1 MLAVAY
7 VFQRMP
13 WNVRTWWF
21 QACLFSALLAA
32 LLKGETVDP
41 ISQALLGG
49 VVAHAAAGHK
59 LGLRAAGWGA
69 FAGAFPDIDVAFG
82 LFADDIAQLQLH
94 RGITHSLFFGPVVG
108 SVTGWLF
115 WRRDQSKGETS
126 SLLSWFAVF
135 VLALLSH
142 PLLDACTPYGT
153 QLLAPF
159 SDARFAWH
167 AVPIIEPLYTAIL
180 LIGILLLRYAG
191 RFGWLVSLLTLVLS
205 SVYLLWGWVLNQQ
218 AIGLAQGQLAR
229 DGVVDAQVYAF
240 PTFFQMPL
248 RRVVALSERQ
258 VYIGFITLDQP
269 CDIAWEVQPRLEHP
283 AIDALRN
290 TRAGKV
296 FHWFAS
302 GIVAE
307 QVRRT
312 EHGFVAQMV
321 DLRYGKSTDAS
332 RGMWGVR
339 GGFDTEAKARGV
351 AGLYYGDMSL
361 SMDDVLAVWQT
372 AYPRETDSCSRITA
386 IAGT

>member
-1 MLAVAY
+1 MIASVIEESLPATL
-7 VFQRMP
+7 Q
-13 WNVRTWWF
+13 
-21 QACLFSALLAA
+21 
-32 LLKGETVDP
+32 KGEAVDP

-49 VVAHAAAGHK
+49 VVAHAAAGRK

-69 FAGAFPDIDVAFG
+69 LAGAFPDIDVAFG

-108 SVTGWLF
+108 GVVGWLF
-115 WRRDQSKGETS
+115 WRRDQSKGESS

-167 AVPIIEPLYTAIL
+167 VVPIIEPVYTVIL
-180 LIGILLLRYAG
+180 LAGILLLRYAG
-191 RFGWLVSLLTLVLS
+191 RFGWLVSVLTLVLS
-205 SVYLLWGWVLNQQ
+205 SEYLLWGWVLNQQ
-218 AIGLAQGQLAR
+218 AIDLAARQLAR
-229 DGVVDAQVYAF
+229 DGIVDAQVYAF

-248 RRVVALSERQ
+248 RRVVAINEPQ
-258 VYIGFITLDQP
+258 IYVGFITLDKD
-269 CDIAWEVQPRLEHP
+269 CDIAWQVQAKIEHP

-296 FHWFAS
+296 FNWFAS
-302 GIVAE
+302 GVVAE

-312 EHGFVAQMV
+312 EHGFVAQMT

-339 GGFDTEAKARGV
+339 GGFDAEAKALGQ

-361 SMDDVLAVWQT
+361 SMDDVLTVWQT
-372 AYPRETDSCSRITA
+372 AYPGEADSCSRITA

>member
-1 MLAVAY
+1 MWPADLSMNY
-7 VFQRMP
+7 YQP
-13 WNVRTWWF
+13 NK
-21 QACLFSALLAA
+21 
-32 LLKGETVDP
+32 KGETVDP
-41 ISQALLGG
+41 LSQALLGG
-49 VVAHAAAGHK
+49 VVAHAAAGRK

-69 FAGAFPDIDVAFG
+69 LAGAFPDVDVAFG

-108 SVTGWLF
+108 SLAGWWF
-115 WRRDQSKGETS
+115 WRRDQLQAEPGP
-126 SLLSWFAVF
+126 LWSWLAVF

-180 LIGILLLRYAG
+180 LTGIFLLRYAR

-205 SVYLLWGWVLNQQ
+205 SEYLLWGWTLNQQ
-218 AIGLAQGQLAR
+218 AIALAERQLAR
-229 DGVVDAQVYAF
+229 DGVFDAQVYSF

-248 RRVVALSERQ
+248 RRVVAINERQ
-258 VYIGFITLDQP
+258 IYVGFITLDQA

-302 GIVAE
+302 GMVAE

-312 EHGFVAQMV
+312 EHGFVAQMA
-321 DLRYGKSTDAS
+321 DLRYGKSSDAS

-339 GGFDTEAKARGV
+339 GGFDSDAKAIGE

-361 SMDDVLAVWQT
+361 SVDDVVAVWQT
-372 AYPRETDSCSRITA
+372 AYPGEAGRCGGITA
-386 IAGT
+386 IVGT

>member
-1 MLAVAY
+1 M
-7 VFQRMP
+7 
-13 WNVRTWWF
+13 
-21 QACLFSALLAA
+21 
-32 LLKGETVDP
+32 DP
-41 ISQALLGG
+41 LSQALLGG
-49 VVAHAAAGHK
+49 VVAHAVAGRK

-69 FAGAFPDIDVAFG
+69 LAGAFPDIDVAFG

-94 RGITHSLFFGPVVG
+94 RGITHSLFFAPVVG
-108 SVTGWLF
+108 SIAGWCF
-115 WRRDQSKGETS
+115 WRRDQLKGESS
-126 SLLSWFAVF
+126 SLLSWLAVF

-167 AVPIIEPLYTAIL
+167 AVPIIEPFYTAIL
-180 LIGILLLRYAG
+180 LIGLLLLRYAG
-191 RFGWLVSLLTLVLS
+191 RLGWLVSVSTLVLS
-205 SVYLLWGWVLNQQ
+205 SEYLLWGWALNQQ
-218 AIGLAQGQLAR
+218 AIDLAQRQLAR
-229 DGVVDAQVYAF
+229 DGVVDVQVYAF

-248 RRVVALSERQ
+248 RRVVAINERQ
-258 VYIGFITLDQP
+258 IYVGFITLDQS
-269 CDIAWEVQPRLEHP
+269 CDIAWEMQTKMAHP
-283 AIDALRN
+283 AIDALRD

-307 QVRRT
+307 KVRRT
-312 EHGFVAQMV
+312 EHGFVAQMS

-339 GGFDTEAKARGV
+339 GGFDTEANALGE

-361 SMDDVLAVWQT
+361 SVEDVVTVWQT
-372 AYPRETDSCSRITA
+372 AYPEEAGGCAKITA

>member
-1 MLAVAY
+1 M
-7 VFQRMP
+7 
-13 WNVRTWWF
+13 
-21 QACLFSALLAA
+21 
-32 LLKGETVDP
+32 DP

-49 VVAHAAAGHK
+49 VVAHAAAGRK

-69 FAGAFPDIDVAFG
+69 LAGAFPDVDVAFG

-94 RGITHSLFFGPVVG
+94 RGVTHSLFFGPVVG
-108 SVTGWLF
+108 SVVGWLF
-115 WRRDQSKGETS
+115 WRRDQSKGESS

-135 VLALLSH
+135 ALALLSH

-180 LIGILLLRYAG
+180 LAGILLLRYAG

-205 SVYLLWGWVLNQQ
+205 SEYLLWGWVLNQQ
-218 AIGLAQGQLAR
+218 AIALAERQLANE
-229 DGVVDAQVYAF
+229 GIVDAQVYSF

-248 RRVVALSERQ
+248 RRLVAINERQ
-258 VYIGFITLDQP
+258 IYVGFITLNQP
-269 CDIAWEVQPRLEHP
+269 CDIAWKVQEKIAHP
-283 AIDALRN
+283 AIDALSI

-296 FHWFAS
+296 FNWFAN
-302 GIVAE
+302 GLVVE

-312 EHGFVAQMV
+312 EHGFVAQMT

-339 GGFDTEAKARGV
+339 GGFDAVGEPLGE
-351 AGLYYGDMSL
+351 AGLYYGDMRLSL
-361 SMDDVLAVWQT
+361 DDVLAVWQA
-372 AYPRETDSCSRITA
+372 AYPGETARCAGIPT

>member
-1 MLAVAY
+1 
-7 VFQRMP
+7 
-13 WNVRTWWF
+13 
-21 QACLFSALLAA
+21 
-32 LLKGETVDP
+32 VDP
-41 ISQALLGG
+41 LSQALLGG
-49 VVAHAAAGHK
+49 VVAHAAAGRK

-69 FAGAFPDIDVAFG
+69 LAGAFPDIDVAFS

-94 RGITHSLFFGPVVG
+94 RGITHSLFFGPLVG
-108 SVTGWLF
+108 SVLGWLF
-115 WRRDQSKGETS
+115 WQRDRSKGESS
-126 SLLSWFAVF
+126 SLLSWFSVF

-153 QLLAPF
+153 QLLAPL

-180 LIGILLLRYAG
+180 LLGILLLRFAG

-205 SVYLLWGWVLNQQ
+205 SQYLLWGWVLNQQ
-218 AIGLAQGQLAR
+218 AIALAASQLAR

-248 RRVVALSERQ
+248 RRVVAISNEQ
-258 VYIGFITLDQP
+258 VYVGFITLDQS
-269 CDIAWEVQPRLEHP
+269 CDIAWEVQAKMTHP

-296 FHWFAS
+296 FHWFA
-302 GIVAE
+302 GGLVAE

-312 EHGFVAQMV
+312 EQGFVAQMS

-339 GGFDTEAKARGV
+339 GGFDAEARALGE

-361 SMDDVLAVWQT
+361 SVDDVVTVWQT
-372 AYPRETDSCSRITA
+372 AYPREAVRCAKITA

>member
-1 MLAVAY
+1 M
-7 VFQRMP
+7 
-13 WNVRTWWF
+13 
-21 QACLFSALLAA
+21 
-32 LLKGETVDP
+32 DP

-49 VVAHAAAGHK
+49 VVAHAAAGRK

-69 FAGAFPDIDVAFG
+69 LAGAFPDIDVAFG

-108 SVTGWLF
+108 SVAGWLF
-115 WRRDQSKGETS
+115 WRRDQSQDESS
-126 SLLSWFAVF
+126 SLLSWLAVF

-167 AVPIIEPLYTAIL
+167 AVPIIEPVYTAIL
-180 LIGILLLRYAG
+180 LGGILLLRYAG
-191 RFGWLVSLLTLVLS
+191 RFGWQVSMLTLVLS
-205 SVYLLWGWVLNQQ
+205 SEYLLWGWVLNQQ
-218 AIGLAQGQLAR
+218 AIGLAQRELAR
-229 DGVVDAQVYAF
+229 DGVDDAEVYAF

-248 RRVVALSERQ
+248 RRVVAINERQ
-258 VYIGFITLDQP
+258 IYVGFITLNQT
-269 CDIAWEVQPRLEHP
+269 CDISWEVQEKIEHP
-283 AIDALRN
+283 AIDALRD

-312 EHGFVAQMV
+312 KHGFVAKMS
-321 DLRYGKSTDAS
+321 DLRYGKSTDVS
-332 RGMWGVR
+332 RDMWGVR
-339 GGFDTEAKARGV
+339 GGFDAEGNALGE

-361 SMDDVLAVWQT
+361 SVDDVVAVWQT
-372 AYPRETDSCSRITA
+372 AYPGEGSGCVSITA
-386 IAGT
+386 IAGKSIRVEG

>member
-1 MLAVAY
+1 M
-7 VFQRMP
+7 
-13 WNVRTWWF
+13 
-21 QACLFSALLAA
+21 
-32 LLKGETVDP
+32 DP

-49 VVAHAAAGHK
+49 VVAHAAAGRK

-69 FAGAFPDIDVAFG
+69 LAGAFPDVDVAFG

-94 RGITHSLFFGPVVG
+94 RGITHSLFFGPLVG
-108 SVTGWLF
+108 SVVGWLF
-115 WRRDQSKGETS
+115 WRRDQSNKDQAKGESS

-191 RFGWLVSLLTLVLS
+191 RFGWLVSLLTLLLS
-205 SVYLLWGWVLNQQ
+205 SEYLRWGWIVNQQ
-218 AIGLAQGQLAR
+218 AIDLAQRQLAR
-229 DGVVDAQVYAF
+229 EGVVAAQVYAF

-248 RRVVALSERQ
+248 RRVVALSDEQ
-258 VYIGFITLDQP
+258 VYVGFITLDQP
-269 CDIAWEVQPRLEHP
+269 CDIVWQVHKKIEHP

-296 FHWFAS
+296 FNWFAS
-302 GIVAE
+302 GIVEE

-312 EHGFVAQMV
+312 EHGFVAQMT

-339 GGFDTEAKARGV
+339 GGFDAESKALGQ

-361 SMDDVLAVWQT
+361 SLDDVRTVWQT
-372 AYPRETDSCSRITA
+372 AYPGEADACSRITA